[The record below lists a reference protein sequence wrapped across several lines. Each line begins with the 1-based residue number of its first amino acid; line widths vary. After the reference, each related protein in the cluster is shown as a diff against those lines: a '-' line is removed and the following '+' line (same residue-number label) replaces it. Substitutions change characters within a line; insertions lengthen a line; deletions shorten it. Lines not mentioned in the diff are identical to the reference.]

1 MHPSKQNTSKIK
13 IEKEIYNTFEL
24 FNKRKQIKIADFLEK
39 INPPKNKNIEY
50 RKIRYSYESLYK
62 LLIFKN
68 LKGIKYQKQTIQ
80 YLKNHYEEAL
90 QLGFTD
96 IPDRRTIGYFQNH
109 ILKKEDKQHLKYIT
123 KTIEQ
128 ISEKFGILLDL
139 KLFKPDPP
147 KKKTQKR
154 NQKIILDKKSK
165 QICKTFKKRFS
176 PFINLNLNHNTVY
189 SKNQYINMMIHMAQ
203 TRDFAENGSKTFKQL
218 QGNINP
224 DADTL
229 LYHLKKYENRDKLNR
244 LFLSLFEI
252 VWNMNIQT
260 NTFDKRKPYDVAIDY
275 TEWYYYGD
283 RSTPMIVGKEPDRGT
298 SKCYKFATINIVE
311 AGKRFTLLALP
322 VGPFDRKEEILNKLL
337 RFALKRIR
345 IKRVYID
352 RGFFDAKSLKV
363 FQKLHLK
370 YLMPA
375 TKITTVK
382 KVLEIASSHTVIND
396 FPMKDTKFNLLVVEE
411 VNDGGEIVK
420 RAFATNM
427 RFDENDVNLAERLFY
442 LYGKRWGIETS
453 YRIKKHSFLPKTT
466 SKNYLIRLFYFM
478 FSVLL
483 YNLWILAD
491 ILLWLSLHGIVEKDH
506 LLTSKLFGT
515 ILYTIAPGGG

>member
-1 MHPSKQNTSKIK
+1 MDTTKQDIPKIK

-24 FNKRKQIKIADFLEK
+24 FNKQKQIKIADFLEK
-39 INPPKNKNIEY
+39 INLPKNKNIEY
-50 RKIRYSYESLYK
+50 RKIRYSYNSLYK
-62 LLIFKN
+62 LLLFKN

-90 QLGFTD
+90 QLGFTE

-109 ILKKEDKQHLKYIT
+109 ILKIEDKQLLEYIT

-218 QGNINP
+218 QGMKNP

-229 LYHLKKYENRDKLNR
+229 LYHLKKYGNRDKLNR

-252 VWNMNIQT
+252 VWNMNLQT

-283 RSTPMIVGKEPDRGT
+283 RNTPMIVGKEPDRGT

-382 KVLEIASSHTVIND
+382 KVLEIAGSPTVVND
-396 FPMKDTKFNLLVVEE
+396 FPMKDTKFNLVVVEE
-411 VNDGGEIVK
+411 ENDDGEVVK

-427 RFDENDVNLAERLFY
+427 SFDENDVNLAERLFY

-453 YRIKKHSFLPKTT
+453 YRMKKHSFLPKTT

-515 ILYTIAPGGG
+515 ILYTIDPGG